1 MAIKLADV
9 LENINLAYPIIEAH
23 DKSILGFYNG
33 RDGGAAQTIMVAYN
47 GDTKV
52 CFSETGNAAAQRIRL
67 TSSYASAAGTNFILA
82 TDTDSLL
89 TSLGGIFTVHDTKLF
104 NDNDTAQTNPAYS
117 AAYLVQELKAGNTNA
132 NDATRSNVAFTS
144 ELIQQFNR
152 YEALPAAG
160 DGVTDSLAYFIEND
174 QDFFLA
180 GFHKNSKRTR
190 RFKIN
195 DLVGFLATFLAND
208 LIEGGV
214 VTTSQG
220 GGTGVIGDL
229 NNDGLVDVNDLL
241 ILINSFGTTG
251 IPAVSLARTLTQQN
265 ATVTPA
271 AQANATGSGN
281 GGSLLFTDLVTYDN
295 PNPTSVNNQVIGWQ
309 DIAVTQGQ
317 ANKITFDERAPN
329 ESWYANKNLRV
340 FVSAKITAQAPDIIG
355 AICVIRVITQANAN
369 NDYEAAYMMHVED
382 TFSPNVIQATG
393 LDAPVGTSFDAQFYY
408 KSGTASFSSQ
418 PLDFQP
424 EVGVFQSDVMDANTW
439 TMSSIQSEFQ
449 VGAANENNLTSDR
462 IKDIEVRICLF
473 SFAGYTTFIIDQVH
487 AYVDEE
493 FLLTT
498 YPE

>member
-9 LENINLAYPIIEAH
+9 LENINLAYPVIEAH
-23 DKSILGFYNG
+23 EKSIIGFYNG
-33 RDGGAAQTIMVAYN
+33 REDTAAQKIMVGYN
-47 GDTKV
+47 SDSKV
-52 CFSETGNAAAQRIRL
+52 AFSETGAHNSLRVRL
-67 TSSYASAAGTNFILA
+67 TSSYAPAADTGFITA
-82 TDTDSLL
+82 GSIDSLL
-89 TSLGGIFTVHDTKLF
+89 TTPGGIFTVHDTKLYD
-104 NDNDTAQTNPAYS
+104 DNNAQQSNPAYS
-117 AAYLVQELKAGNTNA
+117 GAYLVQELKAGDANF
-132 NDATRSNVAFTS
+132 NDATRANVAFTS

-152 YEALPAAG
+152 YEALPAAA

-180 GFHKNSKRTR
+180 GYHKATKRTR

-195 DLVGFLATFLAND
+195 DLVGFLATFFANE
-208 LIEGGV
+208 LISGGV

-220 GGTGVIGDL
+220 GGSGVVGDL
-229 NNDGLVDVNDLL
+229 NGDGLVDVNDLL
-241 ILINSFGTTG
+241 ILITSFGSPG
-251 IPAVSLARTLTQQN
+251 VPAVSIARTLTQQT

-271 AQANATGSGN
+271 AQGTTTGTGN
-281 GGSLLFTDLVTYDN
+281 GGSFLFTDFVTYDN
-295 PNPTSVNNQVIGWQ
+295 PNPTSVNNQVYGWQ

-329 ESWYANKNLRV
+329 EAWYANKNLRV
-340 FVSAKITAQAPDIIG
+340 FVNAKITAQAPDIVG
-355 AICVIRVITQANAN
+355 CICVIRVITQASAN

-408 KSGTASFSSQ
+408 KSGTQSFSSQ

-424 EVGVFQSDVMDANTW
+424 ETGVLQSNVMDANTW
-439 TMSSIQSEFQ
+439 TMASVQSDFNA
-449 VGAANENNLTSDR
+449 GAGGGNSNTNDR

-473 SFAGYTTFIIDQVH
+473 SFAGYTEFQISDVH

-493 FLLTT
+493 LLLTT
-498 YPE
+498 YIV

>member
-9 LENINLAYPIIEAH
+9 LENVNLAYPVIEAH
-23 DKSILGFYNG
+23 EKSIIGFYNG
-33 RDGGAAQTIMVAYN
+33 RETNAAQKIMVGYN

-52 CFSETGNAAAQRIRL
+52 AFSQEGAHNALRVRL
-67 TSSYASAAGTNFILA
+67 TSSYAPAAGTGFITA
-82 TDTDSLL
+82 ASIDSLL
-89 TSLGGIFTVHDTKLF
+89 TTPGGIFTVHDTKLF
-104 NDNDTAQTNPAYS
+104 NDNNTAQTNPAYS
-117 AAYLVQELKAGNTNA
+117 AAYLVQELKAGDANF
-132 NDATRSNVAFTS
+132 NDATRANVAFTS

-152 YEALPAAG
+152 YEALSAAG
-160 DGVTDSLAYFIEND
+160 ADVTDSLAYFIEND

-180 GFHKNSKRTR
+180 GYHKNTKRTR

-195 DLVGFLATFLAND
+195 DLVGFLATFFAND

-220 GGTGVIGDL
+220 GGTGIVGDL
-229 NNDGLVDVNDLL
+229 NGDGIVDINDLL
-241 ILINSFGTTG
+241 LIMGSFGTTG
-251 IPAVSLARTLTQQN
+251 IPAVSIARTLTQQN
-265 ATVTPA
+265 VTVTPA
-271 AQANATGSGN
+271 AQGNATGSGN
-281 GGSLLFTDLVTYDN
+281 GGSILFTDLVTYDN
-295 PNPTSVNNQVIGWQ
+295 PNPTSVNNQVYGWQ

-329 ESWYANKNLRV
+329 EAWYANKNLRV
-340 FVSAKITAQAPDIIG
+340 FVNAKVTAQAPDIIG
-355 AICVIRVITQANAN
+355 CICVIRVITQASAN

-408 KSGTASFSSQ
+408 KSGTSSFSSQ

-424 EVGVFQSDVMDANTW
+424 ETGVLQSDVMDANTW
-439 TMSSIQSEFQ
+439 TMASVQSDFN
-449 VGAANENNLTSDR
+449 VGAGNENTLTNDR

-473 SFAGYTTFIIDQVH
+473 SFAGYTEFIIDRVD

-498 YPE
+498 YL